1 MTSATIGQPAKSDKE
16 RLIGTW
22 TLVSLTSG
30 VGANQSLPYG
40 PNPKSTMMADAN
52 GRFSITVVRSDLL
65 KFASNNRRSGTPD
78 EIKAIVQG
86 AHRLFRHL
94 LDR

>member
-30 VGANQSLPYG
+30 VGANQTSL
-40 PNPKSTMMADAN
+40 
-52 GRFSITVVRSDLL
+52 RSQS
-65 KFASNNRRSGTPD
+65 K
-78 EIKAIVQG
+78 
-86 AHRLFRHL
+86 RH
-94 LDR
+94 DDGGCQW

>member
-1 MTSATIGQPAKSDKE
+1 LGIALMTSATIGQPAKSYKE

-40 PNPKSTMMADAN
+40 PNPK
-52 GRFSITVVRSDLL
+52 
-65 KFASNNRRSGTPD
+65 GTWRMPM
-78 EIKAIVQG
+78 VPQTC
-86 AHRLFRHL
+86 
-94 LDR
+94 